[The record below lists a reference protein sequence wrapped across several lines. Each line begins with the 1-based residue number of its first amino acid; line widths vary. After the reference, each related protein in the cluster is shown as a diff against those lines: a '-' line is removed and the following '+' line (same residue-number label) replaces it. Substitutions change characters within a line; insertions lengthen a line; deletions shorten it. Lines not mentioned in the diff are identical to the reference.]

1 VSEIVRE
8 TRGSRPLDDL
18 RADLRLGMR
27 SLLRTPSFTLV
38 VLGTLALG
46 IGATSAIF
54 TVIDNVLL
62 RPAPVPG
69 LDELVVV
76 WETDHSSGTTRE
88 PASFPDYLDFR
99 ARTRTLAQLAAF
111 RGQDVDYVPADG
123 DPERLTAIAASPS
136 FPAVLGIEPLL
147 GRVFREDEDVP
158 GAARVVLLGESFWR
172 NRFGADPSV
181 VGRTIRLND
190 EPHQVI
196 GVLPAAADFGMLQI
210 HARADY
216 HATYAGGATVDAWL
230 PLRTD
235 ATITPR
241 STHPFLLLGRLA
253 PGARRAAAQ
262 AELSAIAAELEATYP
277 VNAARGVNVEPL
289 RAVVFDN
296 VRPALLVL
304 GGAVALVLLIA
315 CTNVTSLLLARSR
328 ARARETAVRTALGAG
343 GGRLA
348 RQFLAENLLLAVL
361 GSAAGLALAQIM
373 LRVLLR
379 LVPAD
384 VPRAAAIGING
395 RVLLLSVGIALA
407 TGGLFAL
414 VPLLHARRMAP
425 ERILRAE
432 GGRGHSGSGGARF
445 RSALVVG
452 ELALSVVLAT
462 SAVLLIRSFD
472 QLSSV
477 DPGFA
482 ARGVLKAE
490 YQLPEARY
498 PRDYAVWPRWVAIQ
512 SFNARVLER
521 VSTLPGVEAAAI
533 AEAHPLDPAFTNSFF
548 VVGREAEAADWPEI
562 RIRKVTPGYFDAV
575 DVPVLRGRGITDADG
590 PDDEPVVVI
599 NAAAAERF
607 FAGREPIG
615 AQVSFWGTPRTIV
628 GVVGNER
635 LHGLAEATP
644 PALYAPLDQVP
655 SPTGVLL
662 VRTTGDPMAL
672 AGAVRAAVR
681 EQDPALA
688 LYGVEPLEETVAASI
703 ARERFT
709 TLLLTMFAALAM
721 VLSAIGV
728 YGLLAFVVAQRKAEL
743 GIRLALGARPRAL
756 VGLVIGHAARL
767 AFVGVALGIA
777 GALAGGQLLRGLL
790 YGVAATDAR
799 SLAIAAVAMLA
810 VALLASLAPAR
821 RAVTGDPVQALRA
834 D

>member
-1 VSEIVRE
+1 M
-8 TRGSRPLDDL
+8 RGC
-18 RADLRLGMR
+18 
-27 SLLRTPSFTLV
+27 
-38 VLGTLALG
+38 
-46 IGATSAIF
+46 
-54 TVIDNVLL
+54 
-62 RPAPVPG
+62 
-69 LDELVVV
+69 
-76 WETDHSSGTTRE
+76 
-88 PASFPDYLDFR
+88 
-99 ARTRTLAQLAAF
+99 
-111 RGQDVDYVPADG
+111 
-123 DPERLTAIAASPS
+123 
-136 FPAVLGIEPLL
+136 
-147 GRVFREDEDVP
+147 
-158 GAARVVLLGESFWR
+158 
-172 NRFGADPSV
+172 
-181 VGRTIRLND
+181 
-190 EPHQVI
+190 
-196 GVLPAAADFGMLQI
+196 
-210 HARADY
+210 
-216 HATYAGGATVDAWL
+216 
-230 PLRTD
+230 
-235 ATITPR
+235 
-241 STHPFLLLGRLA
+241 
-253 PGARRAAAQ
+253 
-262 AELSAIAAELEATYP
+262 SAIAAELEATYP

-575 DVPVLRGRGITDADG
+575 DVPILRGRGITDADG

-672 AGAVRAAVR
+672 AGTVRAAVR

>member
-1 VSEIVRE
+1 M
-8 TRGSRPLDDL
+8 LD
-18 RADLRLGMR
+18 
-27 SLLRTPSFTLV
+27 
-38 VLGTLALG
+38 
-46 IGATSAIF
+46 
-54 TVIDNVLL
+54 
-62 RPAPVPG
+62 
-69 LDELVVV
+69 
-76 WETDHSSGTTRE
+76 
-88 PASFPDYLDFR
+88 
-99 ARTRTLAQLAAF
+99 
-111 RGQDVDYVPADG
+111 
-123 DPERLTAIAASPS
+123 
-136 FPAVLGIEPLL
+136 IEPLL

-575 DVPVLRGRGITDADG
+575 DVPILRGRGITDADG

>member
-1 VSEIVRE
+1 M
-8 TRGSRPLDDL
+8 RGC
-18 RADLRLGMR
+18 
-27 SLLRTPSFTLV
+27 
-38 VLGTLALG
+38 
-46 IGATSAIF
+46 
-54 TVIDNVLL
+54 
-62 RPAPVPG
+62 
-69 LDELVVV
+69 
-76 WETDHSSGTTRE
+76 
-88 PASFPDYLDFR
+88 
-99 ARTRTLAQLAAF
+99 
-111 RGQDVDYVPADG
+111 
-123 DPERLTAIAASPS
+123 
-136 FPAVLGIEPLL
+136 
-147 GRVFREDEDVP
+147 
-158 GAARVVLLGESFWR
+158 
-172 NRFGADPSV
+172 
-181 VGRTIRLND
+181 
-190 EPHQVI
+190 
-196 GVLPAAADFGMLQI
+196 
-210 HARADY
+210 
-216 HATYAGGATVDAWL
+216 
-230 PLRTD
+230 
-235 ATITPR
+235 
-241 STHPFLLLGRLA
+241 
-253 PGARRAAAQ
+253 
-262 AELSAIAAELEATYP
+262 SAIAAELEATYP

>member
-1 VSEIVRE
+1 M
-8 TRGSRPLDDL
+8 RGC
-18 RADLRLGMR
+18 
-27 SLLRTPSFTLV
+27 
-38 VLGTLALG
+38 
-46 IGATSAIF
+46 
-54 TVIDNVLL
+54 
-62 RPAPVPG
+62 
-69 LDELVVV
+69 
-76 WETDHSSGTTRE
+76 
-88 PASFPDYLDFR
+88 
-99 ARTRTLAQLAAF
+99 
-111 RGQDVDYVPADG
+111 
-123 DPERLTAIAASPS
+123 
-136 FPAVLGIEPLL
+136 
-147 GRVFREDEDVP
+147 
-158 GAARVVLLGESFWR
+158 
-172 NRFGADPSV
+172 
-181 VGRTIRLND
+181 
-190 EPHQVI
+190 
-196 GVLPAAADFGMLQI
+196 
-210 HARADY
+210 
-216 HATYAGGATVDAWL
+216 
-230 PLRTD
+230 
-235 ATITPR
+235 
-241 STHPFLLLGRLA
+241 
-253 PGARRAAAQ
+253 
-262 AELSAIAAELEATYP
+262 SAIAAELEATYP

-575 DVPVLRGRGITDADG
+575 DVPILRGRGITDADG

-799 SLAIAAVAMLA
+799 SLAIGAVAMLA

>member
-1 VSEIVRE
+1 M
-8 TRGSRPLDDL
+8 L
-18 RADLRLGMR
+18 R
-27 SLLRTPSFTLV
+27 
-38 VLGTLALG
+38 
-46 IGATSAIF
+46 
-54 TVIDNVLL
+54 
-62 RPAPVPG
+62 
-69 LDELVVV
+69 
-76 WETDHSSGTTRE
+76 
-88 PASFPDYLDFR
+88 
-99 ARTRTLAQLAAF
+99 
-111 RGQDVDYVPADG
+111 
-123 DPERLTAIAASPS
+123 
-136 FPAVLGIEPLL
+136 
-147 GRVFREDEDVP
+147 
-158 GAARVVLLGESFWR
+158 
-172 NRFGADPSV
+172 
-181 VGRTIRLND
+181 VG
-190 EPHQVI
+190 
-196 GVLPAAADFGMLQI
+196 
-210 HARADY
+210 
-216 HATYAGGATVDAWL
+216 
-230 PLRTD
+230 
-235 ATITPR
+235 
-241 STHPFLLLGRLA
+241 
-253 PGARRAAAQ
+253 
-262 AELSAIAAELEATYP
+262 
-277 VNAARGVNVEPL
+277 
-289 RAVVFDN
+289 
-296 VRPALLVL
+296 
-304 GGAVALVLLIA
+304 
-315 CTNVTSLLLARSR
+315 NVTSLLLARSR

-607 FAGREPIG
+607 LAGREPIG

>member
-1 VSEIVRE
+1 
-8 TRGSRPLDDL
+8 
-18 RADLRLGMR
+18 M
-27 SLLRTPSFTLV
+27 
-38 VLGTLALG
+38 
-46 IGATSAIF
+46 
-54 TVIDNVLL
+54 
-62 RPAPVPG
+62 
-69 LDELVVV
+69 
-76 WETDHSSGTTRE
+76 
-88 PASFPDYLDFR
+88 
-99 ARTRTLAQLAAF
+99 
-111 RGQDVDYVPADG
+111 
-123 DPERLTAIAASPS
+123 
-136 FPAVLGIEPLL
+136 
-147 GRVFREDEDVP
+147 
-158 GAARVVLLGESFWR
+158 
-172 NRFGADPSV
+172 
-181 VGRTIRLND
+181 
-190 EPHQVI
+190 
-196 GVLPAAADFGMLQI
+196 
-210 HARADY
+210 
-216 HATYAGGATVDAWL
+216 
-230 PLRTD
+230 
-235 ATITPR
+235 
-241 STHPFLLLGRLA
+241 
-253 PGARRAAAQ
+253 
-262 AELSAIAAELEATYP
+262 
-277 VNAARGVNVEPL
+277 
-289 RAVVFDN
+289 
-296 VRPALLVL
+296 
-304 GGAVALVLLIA
+304 
-315 CTNVTSLLLARSR
+315 
-328 ARARETAVRTALGAG
+328 
-343 GGRLA
+343 
-348 RQFLAENLLLAVL
+348 
-361 GSAAGLALAQIM
+361 
-373 LRVLLR
+373 
-379 LVPAD
+379 
-384 VPRAAAIGING
+384 
-395 RVLLLSVGIALA
+395 
-407 TGGLFAL
+407 
-414 VPLLHARRMAP
+414 
-425 ERILRAE
+425 
-432 GGRGHSGSGGARF
+432 
-445 RSALVVG
+445 
-452 ELALSVVLAT
+452 
-462 SAVLLIRSFD
+462 
-472 QLSSV
+472 
-477 DPGFA
+477 
-482 ARGVLKAE
+482 
-490 YQLPEARY
+490 
-498 PRDYAVWPRWVAIQ
+498 
-512 SFNARVLER
+512 
-521 VSTLPGVEAAAI
+521 
-533 AEAHPLDPAFTNSFF
+533 
-548 VVGREAEAADWPEI
+548 
-562 RIRKVTPGYFDAV
+562 TPGYFDAV

>member
-1 VSEIVRE
+1 M
-8 TRGSRPLDDL
+8 RGC
-18 RADLRLGMR
+18 
-27 SLLRTPSFTLV
+27 
-38 VLGTLALG
+38 
-46 IGATSAIF
+46 
-54 TVIDNVLL
+54 
-62 RPAPVPG
+62 
-69 LDELVVV
+69 
-76 WETDHSSGTTRE
+76 
-88 PASFPDYLDFR
+88 
-99 ARTRTLAQLAAF
+99 
-111 RGQDVDYVPADG
+111 
-123 DPERLTAIAASPS
+123 
-136 FPAVLGIEPLL
+136 
-147 GRVFREDEDVP
+147 
-158 GAARVVLLGESFWR
+158 
-172 NRFGADPSV
+172 
-181 VGRTIRLND
+181 
-190 EPHQVI
+190 
-196 GVLPAAADFGMLQI
+196 
-210 HARADY
+210 
-216 HATYAGGATVDAWL
+216 
-230 PLRTD
+230 
-235 ATITPR
+235 
-241 STHPFLLLGRLA
+241 
-253 PGARRAAAQ
+253 
-262 AELSAIAAELEATYP
+262 SAIAAELEATYP

-575 DVPVLRGRGITDADG
+575 DVPILRGRGITDADG

-599 NAAAAERF
+599 HAAAAERF

>member
-1 VSEIVRE
+1 
-8 TRGSRPLDDL
+8 
-18 RADLRLGMR
+18 
-27 SLLRTPSFTLV
+27 
-38 VLGTLALG
+38 
-46 IGATSAIF
+46 
-54 TVIDNVLL
+54 
-62 RPAPVPG
+62 
-69 LDELVVV
+69 
-76 WETDHSSGTTRE
+76 
-88 PASFPDYLDFR
+88 
-99 ARTRTLAQLAAF
+99 
-111 RGQDVDYVPADG
+111 
-123 DPERLTAIAASPS
+123 
-136 FPAVLGIEPLL
+136 
-147 GRVFREDEDVP
+147 
-158 GAARVVLLGESFWR
+158 
-172 NRFGADPSV
+172 
-181 VGRTIRLND
+181 
-190 EPHQVI
+190 
-196 GVLPAAADFGMLQI
+196 
-210 HARADY
+210 
-216 HATYAGGATVDAWL
+216 
-230 PLRTD
+230 
-235 ATITPR
+235 
-241 STHPFLLLGRLA
+241 FLLLGRLA

-575 DVPVLRGRGITDADG
+575 DVPVLRGARHH
-590 PDDEPVVVI
+590 
-599 NAAAAERF
+599 
-607 FAGREPIG
+607 GR
-615 AQVSFWGTPRTIV
+615 
-628 GVVGNER
+628 
-635 LHGLAEATP
+635 
-644 PALYAPLDQVP
+644 
-655 SPTGVLL
+655 
-662 VRTTGDPMAL
+662 
-672 AGAVRAAVR
+672 
-681 EQDPALA
+681 
-688 LYGVEPLEETVAASI
+688 
-703 ARERFT
+703 
-709 TLLLTMFAALAM
+709 
-721 VLSAIGV
+721 
-728 YGLLAFVVAQRKAEL
+728 
-743 GIRLALGARPRAL
+743 
-756 VGLVIGHAARL
+756 
-767 AFVGVALGIA
+767 
-777 GALAGGQLLRGLL
+777 
-790 YGVAATDAR
+790 
-799 SLAIAAVAMLA
+799 
-810 VALLASLAPAR
+810 
-821 RAVTGDPVQALRA
+821 
-834 D
+834 

>member
-1 VSEIVRE
+1 M
-8 TRGSRPLDDL
+8 RGC
-18 RADLRLGMR
+18 
-27 SLLRTPSFTLV
+27 
-38 VLGTLALG
+38 
-46 IGATSAIF
+46 
-54 TVIDNVLL
+54 
-62 RPAPVPG
+62 
-69 LDELVVV
+69 
-76 WETDHSSGTTRE
+76 
-88 PASFPDYLDFR
+88 
-99 ARTRTLAQLAAF
+99 
-111 RGQDVDYVPADG
+111 
-123 DPERLTAIAASPS
+123 
-136 FPAVLGIEPLL
+136 
-147 GRVFREDEDVP
+147 
-158 GAARVVLLGESFWR
+158 
-172 NRFGADPSV
+172 
-181 VGRTIRLND
+181 
-190 EPHQVI
+190 
-196 GVLPAAADFGMLQI
+196 
-210 HARADY
+210 
-216 HATYAGGATVDAWL
+216 
-230 PLRTD
+230 
-235 ATITPR
+235 
-241 STHPFLLLGRLA
+241 
-253 PGARRAAAQ
+253 
-262 AELSAIAAELEATYP
+262 SAIAAELEATYP

-462 SAVLLIRSFD
+462 SAVLLIRSFY